1 MLRVISGKYADVE
14 NDIESTPL
22 LLPAKTGYQLCDGV
36 MLTGTGLVDG
46 KLHIQVKYDDILNTD
61 NHGYAYLKS
70 SSGEIINYNYS
81 VSFWANNKADSYEE
95 YVFDI
100 SAVELANCEVMG
112 EFWTCNN
119 APIQGSWQVTFPL
132 SR

>member
-1 MLRVISGKYADVE
+1 
-14 NDIESTPL
+14 
-22 LLPAKTGYQLCDGV
+22 

-61 NHGYAYLKS
+61 NHGYAYLKN
-70 SSGEIINYNYS
+70 SSGKIINYNYS
-81 VSFWANNKADSYEE
+81 VAFWADNKADSYEE

-100 SAVELANCEVMG
+100 DYDELAGCEVMG

-119 APIQGSWQVTFPL
+119 APVQGSWQVTFPI